1 MAAILETSPRSLN
14 ENALEIQGGRII
26 VQSCDSTY
34 ANVGMVLGEKT
45 AWRKVAIPSLT
56 REWAPCYRADLDIS
70 VFDSTLS
77 ANKERFLQLVDKLNS
92 DEWIKAHG
100 VRH

>member
-1 MAAILETSPRSLN
+1 MATICKTSPRSLN
-14 ENALEIQGGRII
+14 ENTLEIQGGRII

-56 REWAPCYRADLDIS
+56 REWAPCYRADLDMS

-77 ANKERFLQLVDKLNS
+77 ANKEVFLQLVDKLNS

>member
-14 ENALEIQGGRII
+14 ENTLEIQGGRII

-34 ANVGMVLGEKT
+34 ANVGMVLGDKT

-56 REWAPCYRADLDIS
+56 REWAPCYRADLDMS

-77 ANKERFLQLVDKLNS
+77 ANKEVFLQLVDKLNG

>member
-1 MAAILETSPRSLN
+1 MAAILETSPRPLN
-14 ENALEIQGGRII
+14 ENTLEIQGGRII

-34 ANVGMVLGEKT
+34 ANVGMVLGEKIT
-45 AWRKVAIPSLT
+45 WRKVALPSLT
-56 REWAPCYRADLDIS
+56 REWAPFYHADLDMS

-77 ANKERFLQLVDKLNS
+77 ANKERFLQLIDKLNS
-92 DEWIKAHG
+92 EEWIKAHG